1 MNKTSHLFKS
11 LFFIIVFGAAISG
24 CERRAADQPG
34 SESMSSGASESSS
47 ASGSYGNGSLTQRA
61 ERGIEDSVITTKAKT
76 ALLADTT
83 VKGTDIHVETN
94 KGVVSLSGMVDTERQ
109 RERAASIVKG
119 IDGVSS
125 VDNKM
130 TVKQ

>member
-1 MNKTSHLFKS
+1 
-11 LFFIIVFGAAISG
+11 
-24 CERRAADQPG
+24 
-34 SESMSSGASESSS
+34 MSSGASESSS